1 MRRLLSF
8 LLVAL
13 AFVGP
18 AAAAERTLITPLAPQ
33 ATLSTTPA
41 AAAELGTL
49 SQAATAKGHIKV
61 IVGLRVPFAPEA
73 SLAGS
78 ERLAQRRDIA
88 AAAGLLRSRFA
99 AAVTNRPA
107 AVRSYSTLPFVA
119 LDVTPDELRKL
130 AADPLV
136 ISISENIKLRGR
148 LAESAPLIRAP
159 QAWAAGFTG
168 AGQTIAIIDS
178 GIDKTHPFLAG
189 KVVSEAC
196 YSQGGYCAGATSSTA
211 VGSGVPCPRPY
222 PCAHGTHVAGI
233 AAGVGPSASGIAK
246 GANLI
251 SIQVFSPDPDDP
263 ENIFAW
269 YSDVLAGLNRVA
281 ELRGSYNIAAV
292 NLSLGGSR
300 AKRSCDSAYPAMTAA
315 IANLQSAGIA
325 TVIAS
330 GNEGW
335 KDAIAFPA
343 CISKA
348 VSVGAVSDGDVGI
361 CGDGQPMTVDKV
373 ACYSNGASF
382 LSLLAPGS
390 LITSSVPGGGYES
403 WDGTSMATP
412 HVAGA

>member
-269 YSDVLAGLNRVA
+269 YS
-281 ELRGSYNIAAV
+281 
-292 NLSLGGSR
+292 LGGSR

-382 LSLLAPGS
+382 VSLLAPGS